1 MSMRAVPTTEYDVVV
16 VGSGFGGSVTALR
29 LTEKGYRVG
38 VLEAGR
44 RYTDET
50 LPKTSWD
57 IRRFVWA
64 PKLGLHGIQR
74 IHVLKDVVILAGAGV
89 GGGSLNYANTLY
101 EPPQTFFDDPQWRH
115 ITDWRDELSPF
126 YDQARRMLG
135 VVVQPTVTPSDVAMR
150 AVAEEMGK
158 GGTYHPTQV
167 GVFFGRDGRR
177 EPGQLVDD
185 PFFGG
190 AGPARRGCIE
200 CGECMTGCRH
210 GAKNTLDQNYLAL
223 AERGGAVVHP
233 DTTVTSIRPLPEG
246 GYEITT
252 TRTGRWRERTDHV
265 YRAEQVV
272 VAAGTWGT
280 QQLLHR
286 LRDTGALPNVSAR
299 LGHLTRTNSEAL
311 LGAKAKGRAVDYSQ
325 GVAITSS
332 WYPEPN
338 THIEP
343 VRYGKGSNLMGL
355 LNTVM
360 TDGGGR
366 VPRWVKAVGT
376 VLRHP
381 LRIPRLASVRHWSEK
396 TIIALVMQNLDNSIV
411 VERKR
416 GLFGARLT
424 SRAGHGAPNPTWIPV
439 ANDAVR
445 RLAARIDGDP
455 GGTVGELANIPMTA
469 HFIGGCAIGDSPET
483 GVVDPYHRLYG
494 HPGLHVVDGSTLS
507 ANLGVN
513 PSLSIT
519 AQAERAMA
527 LWPNRGEADRRPSL
541 GSGYTRVEPV
551 FPAAPIVPADAPA
564 ALSFT
569 VRPRA
574 AVSLGMPA
582 PGPDN
587 ARIGTKADM
596 SAHDGVASG

>member
-1 MSMRAVPTTEYDVVV
+1 MAKRSVPTTTYDVVV

-57 IRRFVWA
+57 VRRFVWA

-74 IHVLKDVVILAGAGV
+74 IHVLKDVVVLAGAGV

-115 ITDWRDELSPF
+115 ITDWRDELTPF

-135 VVVQPTVTPSDVAMR
+135 VVVQPTDTPSDKAMR
-150 AVAEEMGK
+150 AVAEQMGK
-158 GGTYHPTQV
+158 GDTFRPTQV
-167 GVFFGRDGRR
+167 GVFFGRDGRK
-177 EPGQLVDD
+177 EPGRLVED

-190 AGPARRGCIE
+190 VGPARRGCIE

-210 GAKNTLDQNYLAL
+210 GAKNTLNQNYLAL
-223 AERGGAVVHP
+223 AQRGGAVVHP
-233 DTTVTSIRPLPEG
+233 DTTVTRIQPLGDG
-246 GYEITT
+246 GYEIRT
-252 TRTGRWRERTDHV
+252 TRTGRWSERTDHV
-265 YRAEQVV
+265 YRADQVV

-286 LRDTGALPNVSAR
+286 LRDTGALPEVSPR

-311 LGAKAKGRAVDYSQ
+311 LGAKAKRRDVDYSQ

-355 LNTVM
+355 MNTVM
-360 TDGGGR
+360 TDGGTK
-366 VPRWVKAVGT
+366 VPRWVKGLGT
-376 VLRHP
+376 VLRQP
-381 LRIPRLASVRHWSEK
+381 LQIPRLASVRHWSEK

-416 GLFGARLT
+416 GLFGRRLT
-424 SRAGHGAPNPTWIPV
+424 SRAGHGAPNPSWIPV

-445 RLAARIDGDP
+445 RLAEQIDGDP

-527 LWPNRGEADRRPSL
+527 HWPNRGEADRRPAL
-541 GSGYTRVEPV
+541 GTPYERVEPV

-569 VRPRA
+569 VRPRP
-574 AVSLGMPA
+574 AVSLGMPVA
-582 PGPDN
+582 PG
-587 ARIGTKADM
+587 
-596 SAHDGVASG
+596 V

>member
-1 MSMRAVPTTEYDVVV
+1 MPTTTYDVVV

-44 RYTDET
+44 RFTDET

-57 IRRFVWA
+57 LRRFVWA
-64 PKLGLHGIQR
+64 PRLGLHGIQR

-115 ITDWRDELSPF
+115 ITDWRDELTPF

-135 VVVQPTVTPSDVAMR
+135 VVEQPSTTPSDVAMK
-150 AVAEEMGK
+150 AVADRMGA
-158 GGTYHPTQV
+158 GHTYKPTQV
-167 GVFFGRDGRR
+167 GVFFGRDGRK
-177 EPGQLVDD
+177 EPGQVVAD

-190 AGPARRGCIE
+190 AGPDRRGCLE

-210 GAKNTLDQNYLAL
+210 GAKNTLNTNYLAL

-246 GYEITT
+246 GYEVLTS
-252 TRTGRWRERTDHV
+252 RTGRWGSRVDHV
-265 YRAEQVV
+265 YRAGQVV

-280 QQLLHR
+280 QQLLHT
-286 LRDTGALPNVSAR
+286 LRDTGALPHISPR

-311 LGAKAKGRAVDYSQ
+311 LGAKARGTAVDYSQ

-332 WYPEPN
+332 WYPEPH

-343 VRYGKGSNLMGL
+343 VRYGKGSNAMGL
-355 LNTVM
+355 LNTIM
-360 TDGGGR
+360 TDGAGR
-366 VPRWVKAVGT
+366 VPRWLKAFGIA
-376 VLRHP
+376 LRRP
-381 LRIPRLASVRHWSEK
+381 WQVPRLLSVRRWSEK
-396 TIIALVMQNLDNSIV
+396 TIIALVMQTLDNSIV

-416 GLFGARLT
+416 GLFGAKLT
-424 SRAGHGAPNPTWIPV
+424 SRAGHGASNPTWIPV
-439 ANDAVR
+439 ANEAVR
-445 RLAARIDGDP
+445 ALAEEIDGDP
-455 GGTVGELANIPMTA
+455 GGTVGELLNIPMTA

-494 HPGLHVVDGSTLS
+494 HEGIHVVDGSTLS

-527 LWPNRGEADRRPSL
+527 LWPNRAEADRRPPL
-541 GSGYTRVEPV
+541 GAPYVRVEPV
-551 FPAAPIVPADAPA
+551 FPAEPLVPADAPA

-569 VRPRA
+569 VRPRPP
-574 AVSLGMPA
+574 VVLGMPEIPA
-582 PGPDN
+582 PAP
-587 ARIGTKADM
+587 APEPA
-596 SAHDGVASG
+596 A

>member
-1 MSMRAVPTTEYDVVV
+1 MAKNSVPTTTYDVVV

-57 IRRFVWA
+57 VRKFVWA

-101 EPPQTFFDDPQWRH
+101 EPPQTFFDDPQWKH
-115 ITDWRDELSPF
+115 ITDWRDELTPF

-135 VVVQPTVTPSDVAMR
+135 VVVQPTITPSDVAMR
-150 AVAEEMGK
+150 TVAEQMGK
-158 GGTYHPTQV
+158 GDTFKPTQV
-167 GVFFGRDGRR
+167 GVFFGRDGRK

-190 AGPARRGCIE
+190 VGPARRGCIE

-210 GAKNTLDQNYLAL
+210 GAKNTLNQNYLAL
-223 AERGGAVVHP
+223 AERGGTVVHP

-246 GYEITT
+246 GYELTT
-252 TRTGRWRERTDHV
+252 TRTGRWRQKVDHV

-280 QQLLHR
+280 QKLLHE
-286 LRDTGALPNVSAR
+286 LRDTGALPNVSSR

-311 LGAKAKGRAVDYSQ
+311 LGAKARGTAVDYSQ

-332 WYPEPN
+332 WYPEPH
-338 THIEP
+338 THVEP
-343 VRYGKGSNLMGL
+343 VRYGKGSNSMGL
-355 LNTVM
+355 LTTIM

-366 VPRWVKAVGT
+366 VPRWLKALGIAARRPWDVPR
-376 VLRHP
+376 VL
-381 LRIPRLASVRHWSEK
+381 SVRRWSEK
-396 TIIALVMQNLDNSIV
+396 TIIALVMQTLDNSIV

-416 GLFGARLT
+416 GLFGAKLT

-439 ANDAVR
+439 ANETVR
-445 RLAARIDGDP
+445 RLADEIGGDP
-455 GGTVGELANIPMTA
+455 GGTVGELLNVPMTA

-494 HPGLHVVDGSTLS
+494 HPGVHVVDGSTLS

-527 LWPNRGEADRRPSL
+527 LWPNHGEADQRPAL
-541 GSGYTRVEPV
+541 GTPYVRVEPV
-551 FPAAPIVPADAPA
+551 FPAQPMVPDDAPA

-569 VRPRA
+569 VRPRP
-574 AVSLGMPA
+574 AVSLGMPSA
-582 PGPDN
+582 PAPEP
-587 ARIGTKADM
+587 A
-596 SAHDGVASG
+596 VQL